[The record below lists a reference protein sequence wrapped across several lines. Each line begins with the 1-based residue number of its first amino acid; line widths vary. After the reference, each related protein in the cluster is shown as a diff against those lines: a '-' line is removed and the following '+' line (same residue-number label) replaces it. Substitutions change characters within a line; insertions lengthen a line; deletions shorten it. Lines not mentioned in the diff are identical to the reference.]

1 MLIVVNSKE
10 IRVEARKPIILAL
23 TVMTETAETN
33 GDCITHPV
41 VE

>member
-23 TVMTETAETN
+23 TVMTETN